1 MFKVYNKLGKIVK
14 LFYLVYKVA
23 YKYLYLLIT

>member
-1 MFKVYNKLGKIVK
+1 MQKNKIRNQTKQKK

-23 YKYLYLLIT
+23 NKTLIII